1 MKTKTSRISSDTLK
15 LKVFYGITKDVP
27 SSNDTKIFN
36 FIYGTLNLLFRTLH
50 NKILLTE
57 VTYPEFAYQSI
68 RVRFH
73 FSEYALNKYDYC
85 DMYFRLNSYFTDIQH
100 FVYYN
105 RSGTIE
111 ECYCDGIWTKHKTVK
126 ILKIPKLNIFS

>member
-1 MKTKTSRISSDTLK
+1 MKTSKTSSDTLK
-15 LKVFYGITKDVP
+15 LKVFDGVTKNLT
-27 SSNDTKIFN
+27 SSNNIKIYD
-36 FIYGTLNLLFRTLH
+36 FIYRTLDLLFRTLH
-50 NKILLTE
+50 NKILME
-57 VTYPEFAYQSI
+57 KITYPEINYQSI
-68 RVRFH
+68 CVRLY
-73 FSEYALNKYDYC
+73 FSNHQISNYDYC
-85 DMYFRLNSYFTDIQH
+85 EMYFRFRFKNNFTDIQH